1 MNQAKILLVV
11 LSLVLFSMVGCSRY
25 HQGRPGGSGQPA
37 SQEVL
42 SEVKRVVEENVKDP
56 EKSNRVQALVQNIIK
71 EVNRSAQETRGF
83 HEQLA
88 VLNANYDAPPEQFTK
103 ILDALNNGR
112 MESAAKILQT
122 RFKIK
127 ELLSREEWKNLNDAM
142 LKAREQR
149 EQRPPSRGDKY

>member
-1 MNQAKILLVV
+1 MNQTKMLLVV
-11 LSLVLFSMVGCSRY
+11 LSVMVASMVGCSRY
-25 HQGRPGGSGQPA
+25 HQGRPGASGQPA
-37 SQEVL
+37 SQEVV

-142 LKAREQR
+142 LKSREQR
-149 EQRPPSRGDKY
+149 EQRPPSRGDTY

>member
-1 MNQAKILLVV
+1 MKQTKILFVV
-11 LSLVLFSMVGCSRY
+11 LFLGLFGMVGCSGY
-25 HQGRPGGSGQPA
+25 HQGRPGASGEPA
-37 SQEVL
+37 SQEVV

-142 LKAREQR
+142 LKSREQR
-149 EQRPPSRGDKY
+149 EQRPPSRGDTY